1 MLFHVCVC
9 GSLAR
14 AARTRWGGS
23 LKETV
28 PFLVCERCSHV
39 GAVRTRQGKSIAYYT
54 YPTGTPR
61 LPESHPWRWWTP
73 YIPRSPSQDSGWHW
87 LAWPWSRGLEDK
99 DRPDSTVP
107 SSGWAQ

>member
-61 LPESHPWRWWTP
+61 LPESHPWRWWMYSIHP
-73 YIPRSPSQDSGWHW
+73 QISLPGFRLALACLAMEQGSG
-87 LAWPWSRGLEDK
+87 G
-99 DRPDSTVP
+99 
-107 SSGWAQ
+107 